1 MFLPNGH
8 AGFTSSTQLQ
18 AFFFF
23 FFPILR
29 FPIFFEFFGFFFG
42 FFGIYTEKRKF
53 PKISDIFKWPQC
65 ENLPQK
71 NATQLTRLPKAQCS
85 HMYSSLSEEWLQA
98 NQVEH
103 IGCLTQ
109 IWSIA
114 SNFFQTTHTFLPSL
128 PEPQNTI
135 PQLQVEVWSID

>member
-8 AGFTSSTQLQ
+8 AGLTSSTQLQ

-29 FPIFFEFFGFFFG
+29 FPIFLNFFG

-65 ENLPQK
+65 ENLP
-71 NATQLTRLPKAQCS
+71 PKKKC
-85 HMYSSLSEEWLQA
+85 YSAYKASKGTMLSYVLIFE
-98 NQVEH
+98 
-103 IGCLTQ
+103 
-109 IWSIA
+109 
-114 SNFFQTTHTFLPSL
+114 
-128 PEPQNTI
+128 
-135 PQLQVEVWSID
+135 